1 MKRWI
6 VPVLFA
12 LACHAAFFKFDLV
25 ATPPVMAM
33 HENRTVTIS
42 LVQAPAPAPRKPIRP
57 LPVDA
62 PDPIAPLAQLIPRKV
77 PVAEPEPPP
86 MPELAPMVVPTS
98 EPAASEASQDQPAL
112 VQPATPAL
120 STESVSPS
128 TEAQMPGPDQAEVQ
142 ASVPLYHLN
151 PPPAYPAAARRRNYQ
166 GTVRLDVLVDRQGR
180 AAEVRLA
187 ESCGYAMLDRSAVKS
202 VGQWQF
208 EPARRFGQPIEMWV
222 QVPVRFELR

>member
-6 VPVLFA
+6 VPVLIA
-12 LACHAAFFKFDLV
+12 LACHAVFFKLDMV

-33 HENRTVTIS
+33 HENRTITIS

-57 LPVDA
+57 LQVDA
-62 PDPIAPLAQLIPRKV
+62 PDPIAPLAQLVPRKAP
-77 PVAEPEPPP
+77 PVKFEPPP
-86 MPELAPMVVPTS
+86 MPEPALMAVPIP
-98 EPAASEASQDQPAL
+98 EPAASEASRTQQAAVEPAAAA
-112 VQPATPAL
+112 PSPENA
-120 STESVSPS
+120 SPS
-128 TEAQMPGPDQAEVQ
+128 AEAQMPGPDQAEVQ

-151 PPPAYPAAARRRNYQ
+151 PPPSYPAVARRRNYQ

-180 AAEVRLA
+180 AAQVRLA

-202 VGQWQF
+202 VGQWRF
-208 EPARRFGQPIEMWV
+208 EPARRFGRPIEMWV

>member
-33 HENRTVTIS
+33 HENHTVTIS

-57 LPVDA
+57 LAMDA
-62 PDPIAPLAQLIPRKV
+62 PETIAPLAQLVPRKV
-77 PVAEPEPPP
+77 PVVQPEPPP
-86 MPELAPMVVPTS
+86 MPEPAPMVVPTP
-98 EPAASEASQDQPAL
+98 EPAASEASQAQPAS

-128 TEAQMPGPDQAEVQ
+128 AEAQMPGPDQAEVQ

-151 PPPAYPAAARRRNYQ
+151 PPPAYPAVARRRNYQ

-187 ESCGYAMLDRSAVKS
+187 QSCGYAMLDRSAVKS
-202 VGQWQF
+202 VGQWRF
-208 EPARRFGQPIEMWV
+208 EPARRFGHPIEMWV

>member
-6 VPVLFA
+6 APVLIA
-12 LACHAAFFKFDLV
+12 LACHAVFFKLDLV

-33 HENRTVTIS
+33 HENRTITIS

-62 PDPIAPLAQLIPRKV
+62 PDPIAPLAQLV
-77 PVAEPEPPP
+77 PKKLPPVKPEPPP
-86 MPELAPMVVPTS
+86 KPEPAPMAVPTPEPVAS
-98 EPAASEASQDQPAL
+98 DASQMQQALAEPAAGAPSPENASLSE
-112 VQPATPAL
+112 
-120 STESVSPS
+120 
-128 TEAQMPGPDQAEVQ
+128 EAQMPGPDQAEVQ

-151 PPPAYPAAARRRNYQ
+151 PPPAYPAVARRRNYQ

-180 AAEVRLA
+180 AAQVRLA

-202 VGQWQF
+202 VAQWRF
-208 EPARRFGQPIEMWV
+208 EPARRFGRPIEMWV